1 MIIFLLP
8 CFKFQVSELSL
19 ELLLLQVILPAL
31 LEQSHTRTWLKA
43 LIRGWCRVVAWIL
56 DLQSYLLR
64 DQTEETGPAVI
75 EEPQHPDL
83 GAAHQALLQREGP
96 IGFQP
101 YIRPRWFSARLVGLL
116 FCVCVSLVIASL
128 IAMTLPV
135 WLGRR
140 VMALWM
146 VGAPA
151 PSPPVLPPALSG
163 SGKFSLKQRTLNY
176 MHVPAEVYILTLF
189 SRNFFR
195 N

>member
-1 MIIFLLP
+1 M
-8 CFKFQVSELSL
+8 

-43 LIRGWCRVVAWIL
+43 LVRAWCRVVAWML

-64 DQTEETGPAVI
+64 DPTDEPAVI
-75 EEPQHPDL
+75 EEQHVDL

-96 IGFQP
+96 TGFHP
-101 YIRPRWFSARLVGLL
+101 YVRPRWFPARLIGLL
-116 FCVCVSLVIASL
+116 FCVCISLIIASL
-128 IAMTLPV
+128 VAMTLPV

-151 PSPPVLPPALSG
+151 PSPPVLPPALTG
-163 SGKFSLKQRTLNY
+163 SGELK
-176 MHVPAEVYILTLF
+176 II
-189 SRNFFR
+189 
-195 N
+195 

>member
-1 MIIFLLP
+1 M
-8 CFKFQVSELSL
+8 
-19 ELLLLQVILPAL
+19 ILPAL

-43 LIRGWCRVVAWIL
+43 LVRAWCRVVAWML

-64 DQTEETGPAVI
+64 DQADDPGPAVI

-96 IGFQP
+96 TGFQP
-101 YIRPRWFSARLVGLL
+101 YVRPRWFPARLVGLL
-116 FCVCVSLVIASL
+116 LCVCVSLVIASL
-128 IAMTLPV
+128 VAMTLPV

-151 PSPPVLPPALSG
+151 PSPPVLAPALTG
-163 SGKFSLKQRTLNY
+163 SGKSSSYFPKLSFYKNFSCERFEKEYKR
-176 MHVPAEVYILTLF
+176 ILQNMF
-189 SRNFFR
+189 IFDNFYQLRFFAFI
-195 N
+195 

>member
-1 MIIFLLP
+1 M
-8 CFKFQVSELSL
+8 

-43 LIRGWCRVVAWIL
+43 IIRGWCQVVAWML

-64 DQTEETGPAVI
+64 DQRDDQDNAVI
-75 EEPQHPDL
+75 EEPQHDL
-83 GAAHQALLQREGP
+83 GAAHQAAAQMRHRGGP
-96 IGFQP
+96 PGYQP
-101 YIRPRWFSARLVGLL
+101 YTRSKWFPARLIGLL
-116 FCVCVSLVIASL
+116 LCVCLSLVVASL

-151 PSPPVLPPALSG
+151 PSPPVLPPV
-163 SGKFSLKQRTLNY
+163 
-176 MHVPAEVYILTLF
+176 VPVNSE
-189 SRNFFR
+189 
-195 N
+195 

>member
-1 MIIFLLP
+1 M
-8 CFKFQVSELSL
+8 SELSL

-43 LIRGWCRVVAWIL
+43 LIRGWCRVVAWMF

-64 DQTEETGPAVI
+64 DQTEDPGPAVI

-101 YIRPRWFSARLVGLL
+101 YIRPRWFPARLVGLL

-151 PSPPVLPPALSG
+151 PSPPVLPPTLSG
-163 SGKFSLKQRTLNY
+163 TGKFPFNRADS
-176 MHVPAEVYILTLF
+176 
-189 SRNFFR
+189 
-195 N
+195 

>member
-1 MIIFLLP
+1 M
-8 CFKFQVSELSL
+8 SELSL
-19 ELLLLQVILPAL
+19 ELLLLQVVLPAL

-43 LIRGWCRVVAWIL
+43 LVRGWCQVVAWLL

-64 DQTEETGPAVI
+64 DQSENPEPAAI

-83 GAAHQALLQREGP
+83 GAAHQAMIQREAP
-96 IGFQP
+96 TDFQP
-101 YIRPRWFSARLVGLL
+101 YVRPRWFHARLIGLL
-116 FCVCVSLVIASL
+116 LCVCVSLVIASL

-151 PSPPVLPPALSG
+151 PSPPVLPPPITISKYFHLLLQS
-163 SGKFSLKQRTLNY
+163 
-176 MHVPAEVYILTLF
+176 
-189 SRNFFR
+189 
-195 N
+195 